1 MCGCFRSA
9 ARARPKRV
17 GGAKPKRRGAP
28 IEVDVVQSE
37 DGAEGLGKGLD
48 GDRGV
53 VHGLSG

>member
-1 MCGCFRSA
+1 VRLFPIG
-9 ARARPKRV
+9 ARARPKHI

>member
-1 MCGCFRSA
+1 VRLFPIG
-9 ARARPKRV
+9 ARARPKRI

>member
-1 MCGCFRSA
+1 VRLFRSA
-9 ARARPKRV
+9 PGPGRKRI

-37 DGAEGLGKGLD
+37 DGAEGLGKGFD

>member
-1 MCGCFRSA
+1 VRLFPIGGAGPAKTHR
-9 ARARPKRV
+9 
-17 GGAKPKRRGAP
+17 GAKPKRRGAP

-53 VHGLSG
+53 VPGLSG